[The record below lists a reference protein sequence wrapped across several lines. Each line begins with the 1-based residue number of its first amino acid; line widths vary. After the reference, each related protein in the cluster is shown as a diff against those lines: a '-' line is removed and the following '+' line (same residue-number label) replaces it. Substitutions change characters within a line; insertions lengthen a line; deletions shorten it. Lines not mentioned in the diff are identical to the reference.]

1 MSSFQPKDG
10 QNTFEPSSVKA
21 WQDWLKANGA
31 KFGPGYWKTFGPAP
45 GCTINV
51 PNAPVTLE
59 EALAAN

>member
-1 MSSFQPKDG
+1 LS
-10 QNTFEPSSVKA
+10 
-21 WQDWLKANGA
+21 ANGA

>member
-1 MSSFQPKDG
+1 MPVP
-10 QNTFEPSSVKA
+10 EA
-21 WQDWLKANGA
+21 WLKANGA
-31 KFGPGYWKTFGPAP
+31 KFGAGYWKTFGPAP